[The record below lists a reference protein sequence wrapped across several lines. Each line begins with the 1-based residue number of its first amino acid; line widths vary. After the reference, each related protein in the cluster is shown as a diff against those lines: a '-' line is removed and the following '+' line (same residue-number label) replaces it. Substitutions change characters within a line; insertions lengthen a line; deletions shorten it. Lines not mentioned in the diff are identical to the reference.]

1 MIGFN
6 GTGLMLP
13 PTTAGW
19 IESDLLGTSGDGHG
33 IYPAIQ
39 QFQMTFNL
47 TSQQEWY
54 ELQAYFNRVSV
65 TGTLVASLP
74 DPTSST
80 FAYRNFSGV
89 TLRKPT
95 MTEYFSEE
103 WSSEVKLVL
112 LVRV

>member
-19 IESDLLGTSGDGHG
+19 LEQSAIGTSGDGHI
-33 IYPAIQ
+33 IYPAFRE
-39 QFQMTFNL
+39 FQLTFNL

-54 ELQAYFNRVSV
+54 ELLAYFNRVSV

-74 DPTSST
+74 DYSSNT

-89 TLRKPT
+89 ILRQPT
-95 MTEYFSEE
+95 MTEYFNEE

-112 LVRV
+112 LVRT